1 MAGLTFAPLALAR
14 PASRGLLFHESQKNF
29 VSGGTHNWFP
39 NCSCVKSH
47 SKSQTPTSTFWALA
61 AQPGAKDRVIGGHNG
76 HRTFYRPRHCGLRHT
91 H

>member
-39 NCSCVKSH
+39 FFV
-47 SKSQTPTSTFWALA
+47 SKDPL
-61 AQPGAKDRVIGGHNG
+61 
-76 HRTFYRPRHCGLRHT
+76 
-91 H
+91 